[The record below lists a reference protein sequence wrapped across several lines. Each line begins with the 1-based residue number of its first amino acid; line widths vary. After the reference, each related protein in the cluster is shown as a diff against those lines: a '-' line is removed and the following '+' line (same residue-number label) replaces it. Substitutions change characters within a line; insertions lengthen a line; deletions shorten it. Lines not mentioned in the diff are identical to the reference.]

1 MCSSR
6 MYVSFASVSKRN
18 SGMAYWTN
26 VKKVVEQKENNDND
40 NENENENENDNNNNN
55 NFIWVSNHSSR
66 ARVLY

>member
-26 VKKVVEQKENNDND
+26 VKKVVEQKENNE

-55 NFIWVSNHSSR
+55 NFI
-66 ARVLY
+66 

>member
-40 NENENENENDNNNNN
+40 NENENDSESDSGSE
-55 NFIWVSNHSSR
+55 W
-66 ARVLY
+66 

>member
-6 MYVSFASVSKRN
+6 MYVSFASVSKWN

-40 NENENENENDNNNNN
+40 NDNENENENDNCNDNDNNWI
-55 NFIWVSNHSSR
+55 FLSHPHS
-66 ARVLY
+66 